1 MIITVIKKTSW
12 NELQRRFVDNQRTN
26 QNDENYKSKLIM
38 ITKAIVMQKFRWKL
52 FAQYYMDGN
61 ITIYG
66 NIAAM
71 TGIQF
76 TII

>member
-1 MIITVIKKTSW
+1 
-12 NELQRRFVDNQRTN
+12 
-26 QNDENYKSKLIM
+26 M
-38 ITKAIVMQKFRWKL
+38 ITKAIVMQKFPWKL

-66 NIAAM
+66 NTAAM